1 MQTFTSL
8 VAICIVAGYGFNYFS
23 FIGNRKWAI
32 ISLSISLASFLGAL
46 YAVYYFID
54 GLIY

>member
-23 FIGNRKWAI
+23 FVGNRKWAI
-32 ISLSISLASFLGAL
+32 ISLAISLVSFLGAL